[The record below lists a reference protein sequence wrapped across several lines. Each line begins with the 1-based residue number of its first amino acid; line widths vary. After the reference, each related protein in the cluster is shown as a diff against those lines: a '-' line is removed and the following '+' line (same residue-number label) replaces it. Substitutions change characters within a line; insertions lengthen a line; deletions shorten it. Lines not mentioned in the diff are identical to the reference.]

1 MKTLLPVSFAL
12 LSAICLFATPDDQ
25 AGAVRVDANGEKIT
39 VAKLEEENELLRKE
53 NQALRRQVVAL
64 RSRLGASEAE
74 KAAKDAKK
82 DDQKADI
89 EATKVNPDTENN
101 EHWLSS
107 GSKKRH
113 NSSCRYFKAGKG
125 SLCSEKDGEPCKVCG
140 G

>member
-1 MKTLLPVSFAL
+1 MKTLSIILPAL
-12 LSAICLFATPDDQ
+12 FSAICLFAKPEDKTPP
-25 AGAVRVDANGEKIT
+25 VRIDANGEEIT
-39 VAKLEEENELLRKE
+39 ITKLEEENALLRKE

-74 KAAKDAKK
+74 DAAKDAKK
-82 DDQKADI
+82 DDKKADN
-89 EATKVNPDTENN
+89 EAAKVKPDNENN

-125 SLCSEKDGEPCKVCG
+125 TLCSEKDGEPCKVCG